1 MVVMAALLGAGAVLA
16 AAGALRAVLVMIA
29 SLWVLTPATPAV
41 GALRA
46 VPVIAALGAVAPAVS
61 LAADQAVAAVELQ
74 AAAGGG
80 YLQEPA
86 GFSSATAAG
95 ADLDTDIVAAL
106 LALAAFAIAGALRAV
121 GAATA
126 IVIGA
131 ARLAGAIDADLV
143 TALRV
148 GAALALAFGVAV
160 LTVRAEVVA
169 WRAAMAV
176 GADLFAALFVG
187 AAFADHSAVALLRF
201 RAVLSIGDAG
211 AALAGFART
220 AVRGVAA
227 FWDAA
232 LSIDTGTATAF
243 VVVAAL
249 TGHGAVA
256 LLRFRAVLGIWG
268 AGAVLTRFAR
278 TAGYAAGAAVLI
290 VRCVEVDTVDANAR
304 NITAGLPCWAA
315 ADGLAD
321 TLDTLPRGTG
331 VWLFSTICGC
341 FTLLCPRMV
350 EACRDGCATDYACE
364 KTLQRRTPRSSLR
377 K

>member
-1 MVVMAALLGAGAVLA
+1 VRLVRMMVVMAALLGAGAVLA

-201 RAVLSIGDAG
+201 RAVLSIGNAG
-211 AALAGFART
+211 AALAGFAWA
-220 AVRGVAA
+220 AVRVVLAA
-227 FWDAA
+227 FWIAA
-232 LSIDTGTATAF
+232 LSFDTGTATAF

-249 TGHGAVA
+249 ADHSLVA
-256 LLRFRAVLGIWG
+256 LLRLRAVLGVG
-268 AGAVLTRFAR
+268 NARAVLAAFAW
-278 TAGYAAGAAVLI
+278 AADYAACATVLI
-290 VRCVEVDTVDANAR
+290 VRRVEVDAVDADPR
-304 NITAGLPCWAA
+304 NIAAGFSCWTASFDDLTDIVDAPQYGA
-315 ADGLAD
+315 
-321 TLDTLPRGTG
+321 R
-331 VWLFSTICGC
+331 VWLGTVFAG
-341 FTLLCPRMV
+341 
-350 EACRDGCATDYACE
+350 YA
-364 KTLQRRTPRSSLR
+364 LHAN
-377 K
+377 